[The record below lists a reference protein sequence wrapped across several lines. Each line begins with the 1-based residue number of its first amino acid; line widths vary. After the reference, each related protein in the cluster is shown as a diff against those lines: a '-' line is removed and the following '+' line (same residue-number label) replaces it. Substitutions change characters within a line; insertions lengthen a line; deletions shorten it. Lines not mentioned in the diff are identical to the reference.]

1 MTSTVNTTTLTN
13 KIAVAIQNNNSTI
26 AVNASLG
33 VVDAACTMP
42 ASATTLTVGCSQF
55 GGTFGNYLNGHIQSI
70 KYYPTRLPNG
80 DLIALSS

>member
-13 KIAVAIQNNNSTI
+13 KIATAMQNNNSII

-80 DLIALSS
+80 TLQGLTA